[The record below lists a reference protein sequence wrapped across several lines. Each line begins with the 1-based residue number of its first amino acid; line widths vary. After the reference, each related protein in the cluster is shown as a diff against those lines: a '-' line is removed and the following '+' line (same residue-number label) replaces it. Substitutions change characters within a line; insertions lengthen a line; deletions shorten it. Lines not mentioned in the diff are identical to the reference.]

1 MSTRAQTAGHRGT
14 AARPGRRPA
23 ARRNPGS
30 ASGRI
35 KWDRVGRIVLVL
47 VIVGLVFSYI
57 GPLYNL
63 AKTYRQAGASK
74 VQLHQV
80 QDRHAQL
87 ERRVRHVQSDAVL
100 RREARRQGMVAPGE
114 QAWVVNGI
122 SE

>member
-1 MSTRAQTAGHRGT
+1 MSTRAQTAGHRGS
-14 AARPGRRPA
+14 AVRPRRRPA